1 MNALRLCP
9 NMAAAWAPKPSLN
22 SFTCVCLTHHCNK
35 KKNVSTAN
43 LSWKCCQA
51 FILCFLLHDSD
62 LLIFA
67 FFYLFIY
74 FKKEWGLLSLFVSL
88 RSNCAEN
95 IRKHILHTGKHEGV
109 KMYNCP
115 KCNYATNSP
124 MEFRNHLKENHPD
137 IENPD
142 LAYLHAGKTFFNLL
156 VEGRVSVQEWTLA
169 AGWHYLCS
177 WPTVP
182 LFLLST
188 FLKFIFWMTKC
199 LSGLRFENTCLHLE
213 TTVPWGKPR
222 NTVWRSLELQACLQ
236 QCPFTVTHLGNAH
249 YYHGFILLTAEQL
262 CSSCRTSSVSL
273 KEAF

>member
-1 MNALRLCP
+1 MLPSVYFVFSPSWLRSFNLC
-9 NMAAAWAPKPSLN
+9 
-22 SFTCVCLTHHCNK
+22 
-35 KKNVSTAN
+35 
-43 LSWKCCQA
+43 
-51 FILCFLLHDSD
+51 
-62 LLIFA
+62 
-67 FFYLFIY
+67 FFYLFIHS
-74 FKKEWGLLSLFVSL
+74 KKEWGLLSLFVSL

-124 MEFRNHLKENHPD
+124 MEFRNHLKENHSD

-156 VEGRVSVQEWTLA
+156 VEGRVWVQEWTLA
-169 AGWHYLCS
+169 TGWHYLCS

-188 FLKFIFWMTKC
+188 FLKLIFWMTKC
-199 LSGLRFENTCLHLE
+199 LAGLRFENTCLHLE

-222 NTVWRSLELQACLQ
+222 TLFEGRWSSRLVYSNVLSQLHIWEM
-236 QCPFTVTHLGNAH
+236 
-249 YYHGFILLTAEQL
+249 LTTTMVLFCWQL
-262 CSSCRTSSVSL
+262 CSSCIISSVSL